1 MNKKS
6 KITVLL
12 AGIAVSATAVATAY
26 ADNGPRGMMM
36 RDGEGPHYGRN
47 MPDGMGPGRMGAD
60 RMFQRADKD
69 NSGAVTLEEF
79 AAMSPFDFGAADAD
93 GNGNLTADEIAAQ
106 MERDM
111 LKRRAERM
119 IRRFD
124 TDNDGQVSQAEI
136 DNHRQRMFAR
146 LDIDGSGAIEKDE
159 LPQPRGDRRGG
170 DERGQGRG
178 DGQGYHHHGQFGR

>member
-1 MNKKS
+1 
-6 KITVLL
+6 
-12 AGIAVSATAVATAY
+12 
-26 ADNGPRGMMM
+26 
-36 RDGEGPHYGRN
+36 
-47 MPDGMGPGRMGAD
+47 
-60 RMFQRADKD
+60 
-69 NSGAVTLEEF
+69 
-79 AAMSPFDFGAADAD
+79 
-93 GNGNLTADEIAAQ
+93 

-119 IRRFD
+119 IQRFD

-170 DERGQGRG
+170 EGRGEGRG
-178 DGQGYHHHGQFGR
+178 DGYGFHRHGQFGRQ